1 MVGSASDTSF
11 LPFLKRQYP
20 KGFAFTGYKKSKFLS
35 LMSKDTKFGGEG
47 KHYTVSTAPT
57 TGGSADY
64 QKAYSNQGPSHSERF
79 FLQHRTE
86 YQICRIKGSTIAK
99 TMGDVNAIKSAVTEE
114 FDKAT
119 YAFGRAMAQRVWGNG
134 GGSLGRGKTG
144 QSLAGSTFTLA
155 TKADVARFEVGA
167 YLQFSSDDGTG
178 TSPSGV
184 RGGGAML
191 QILKIAASTG
201 VLTLSAALNTI
212 PSIADND
219 FAFRAGD
226 YGTCM
231 TGVPGWNPI
240 AAPSGTDSFFGVNRS
255 NHEFRL
261 AGYRFVGNGGSKQA
275 ILLDACAE
283 GQSHGAYGEY
293 VFTNPID
300 FTGIVKEVGSQ
311 RMVDVETKVPGIGF
325 RGLSLETAIG
335 EMTVVSEVDVPKGF
349 FWVTDP
355 EQYELATAGD
365 CPRLLD
371 FDGLG
376 KMVRVNGEDTYQIDL
391 GAYGN
396 IGCKDPS
403 NGIAGSF

>member
-1 MVGSASDTSF
+1 MPSSANDTSF

-57 TGGSADY
+57 NGGSADY
-64 QKAYSNQGPSHSERF
+64 QKAYSNQGPSKSERF

-86 YQICRIKGSTIAK
+86 YQVCRIKGSTIAK
-99 TMGDVNAIKSAVTEE
+99 TMGDLNAIKSAVTEE
-114 FDKAT
+114 FDKAN

-144 QSLAGSTFTLA
+144 QSLAGSTFTFA
-155 TKADVARFEVGA
+155 TLSDVARVEVGMWV
-167 YLQFSSDDGTG
+167 QFASDDGTG

-184 RGGGAML
+184 RGGGTML

-201 VLTLSAALNTI
+201 VLTMSAALNTV
-212 PSIADND
+212 PSIADSD
-219 FAFRAGD
+219 FIFRAGD
-226 YGTCM
+226 YGQCM
-231 TGVPGWNPI
+231 TGVPGWSPQ

-261 AGYRFVGNGGSKQA
+261 SGYRFVGGGGSKQA
-275 ILLDACAE
+275 TLLDACAR
-283 GQSHGAYGEY
+283 GQSHGAFGEY

-300 FTGIVKEVGSQ
+300 YTGIVKEVGSN
-311 RMVDVETKVPGIGF
+311 RFVDVETDIPNIGF
-325 RGLSLETAIG
+325 RGVGLETALG
-335 EMTVVSEVDVPKGF
+335 EMTVVSEVDVPQGF
-349 FWVTDP
+349 FWVCEP

-376 KMVRVNGEDTYQIDL
+376 KMVRVQGEDTYQIDL

-403 NGIAGSF
+403 NAIAGSF